1 MATTIKKRPRND
13 FPSLCKQLGASNS
26 ASVLTER
33 GQTIFQFIRFC
44 SNKIDAGA
52 QAVRTQRWPLTAK
65 IKHPIGASGEGKS
78 MLSTRTVARL
88 GILAVGL
95 GIAGAVASATWI
107 AAADSSTDWLSSLD
121 TLLSGG
127 AAPAAD
133 TTDLAISVDGIT
145 ILQEGSAHAY
155 SGTNGDFAIAD
166 GAGTTATAYGT
177 GDYAYAEGTDPAA
190 TAGGT
195 TATSGGDGTFDSAFV
210 YGDGSTA
217 FSGGTVADPGTF
229 DSAIVIGNGDA
240 ATPVAI
246 WRVLAVTTS
255 PTSKVTI

>member
-1 MATTIKKRPRND
+1 
-13 FPSLCKQLGASNS
+13 
-26 ASVLTER
+26 
-33 GQTIFQFIRFC
+33 
-44 SNKIDAGA
+44 
-52 QAVRTQRWPLTAK
+52 
-65 IKHPIGASGEGKS
+65 

-195 TATSGGDGTFDSAFV
+195 TATSGADGTFDSAFV

>member
-1 MATTIKKRPRND
+1 
-13 FPSLCKQLGASNS
+13 
-26 ASVLTER
+26 
-33 GQTIFQFIRFC
+33 
-44 SNKIDAGA
+44 
-52 QAVRTQRWPLTAK
+52 
-65 IKHPIGASGEGKS
+65 

-107 AAADSSTDWLSSLD
+107 AAADSSADWLSSLD

-195 TATSGGDGTFDSAFV
+195 TATSGADGTFDSAFA
-210 YGDGSTA
+210 YGDGSTGFRVVPSPIPA
-217 FSGGTVADPGTF
+217 PLIAPSSSATGTRPRRWRYGGC
-229 DSAIVIGNGDA
+229 
-240 ATPVAI
+240 
-246 WRVLAVTTS
+246 WQLRRLLRRR
-255 PTSKVTI
+255 